1 MSEKKIE
8 TLVPDIYALLDQG
21 KKEPDKAALFELGY
35 TVMEAVRKQLWFSTA
50 ERKPALRMSNL
61 GKPCDRALWMD
72 IKGDHEPEPL
82 TPETRLKFLF
92 GDLVEALVLYLAKEA
107 GHKVEDQ
114 QKRIEVDGI
123 VGHIDAVIDGH
134 LVDVKSA
141 SSFAMKKFR
150 NGTLPDDD
158 AFGYI
163 SQISGYA
170 NAMGKKS
177 GTFLAMDKSGGELA
191 TYTHKDLEDTSARIK
206 HVKAMLELDT
216 PPDRPFKEVED
227 KPSGRKKLDI
237 NCSYCPHK
245 QVCWADKGLDLK
257 FRAGRPIF
265 LVGDEGKT
273 KEEIEHGF

>member
-61 GKPCDRALWMD
+61 GKPCDRALWME

-170 NAMGKKS
+170 NAMGKES

-216 PPDRPFKEVED
+216 PPDRPFQG
-227 KPSGRKKLDI
+227 S
-237 NCSYCPHK
+237 
-245 QVCWADKGLDLK
+245 
-257 FRAGRPIF
+257 
-265 LVGDEGKT
+265 
-273 KEEIEHGF
+273 

>member
-35 TVMEAVRKQLWFSTA
+35 TVMEVVRKQLWFSTA

-107 GHKVEDQ
+107 GHSVEDQ

-177 GTFLAMDKSGGELA
+177 GTFLAMDKSSGDLV

-206 HVKAMLELDT
+206 HVKAMLESDT
-216 PPDRPFKEVED
+216 PPDRPFKEVDD
-227 KPSGRKKLDI
+227 KQSGRKKLDI

-265 LVGDEGKT
+265 LVGNEGKT